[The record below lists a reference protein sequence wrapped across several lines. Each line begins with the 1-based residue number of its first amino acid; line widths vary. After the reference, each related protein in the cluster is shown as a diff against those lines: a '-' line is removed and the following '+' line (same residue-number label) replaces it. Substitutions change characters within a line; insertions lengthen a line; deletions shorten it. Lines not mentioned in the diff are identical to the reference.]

1 MVRASD
7 LDACWAT
14 PPLEAF
20 QARPTGRRPRGRTR
34 TRWWDYVSH
43 LARERLRIPP
53 RKSWKTMKDIWKPA
67 ATTTRPW
74 LSVRQWMDGWM
85 KVGPFH
91 GFTDRRRD
99 ERRNGANLSLH
110 FDLKPVKFC
119 GRNLHGY
126 KNLSTDGHKHLAT
139 FSNSLLC

>member
-1 MVRASD
+1 MPQD
-7 LDACWAT
+7 
-14 PPLEAF
+14 PPQEELESIEGHLEY
-20 QARPTGRRPRGRTR
+20 PT
-34 TRWWDYVSH
+34 
-43 LARERLRIPP
+43 E
-53 RKSWKTMKDIWKPA
+53 PA

-91 GFTDRRRD
+91 GFTDRKRD
-99 ERRNGANLSLH
+99 ERRTGVNLSLH

-139 FSNSLLC
+139 FSNSLQC